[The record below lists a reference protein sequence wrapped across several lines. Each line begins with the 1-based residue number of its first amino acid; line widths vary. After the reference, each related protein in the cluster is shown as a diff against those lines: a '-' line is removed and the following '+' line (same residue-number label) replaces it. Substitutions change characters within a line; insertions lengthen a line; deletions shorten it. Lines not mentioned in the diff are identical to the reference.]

1 VNPIQPAGPAS
12 GPAPDSARGVRY
24 VLFDFDGPLVRLF
37 AGHPAP
43 GVARRLLGE
52 LARQLRTVGPGL
64 VDGFSDRTDP
74 HRLLA
79 ELGGLL
85 ATVPSLPGTEAER
98 LVGRLSQALTVEEC
112 RAAESALGTPGADLL
127 VDVLLRA
134 GCRLAITS
142 NNAPEAISAYLA
154 GEQTSGLAGA
164 FREHV
169 YGRSPDPRLMKPD
182 PDCVRRALKGLRCED
197 PWQALLIG
205 DSLSD
210 YQAAT
215 AAGVRF
221 LGFAP
226 TERAAARL
234 RAAQVP
240 VTVGHQDSLRGMLA
254 LLPDSPRHSPRHSP
268 QRSNGSGSRA

>member
-1 VNPIQPAGPAS
+1 VVNPIQPAEPTPGPTPDRPPDRPPD
-12 GPAPDSARGVRY
+12 PAHPVRY

-43 GVARRLLGE
+43 GVAHRLLGDRDGGIP
-52 LARQLRTVGPGL
+52 AAGL
-64 VDGFSDRTDP
+64 GFSDRTDP
-74 HRLLA
+74 HRVLL

-85 ATVPSLPGTEAER
+85 AAAPSLPEAEAEQLASR
-98 LVGRLSQALTVEEC
+98 ISQALTAEEC
-112 RAAESALGTPGADLL
+112 RAAGTAVPTPGADLL
-127 VDVLLRA
+127 VDALERT

-142 NNAPEAISAYLA
+142 NNAPEAIFAYLA
-154 GEQTSGLAGA
+154 REQASGIAAA

-197 PWQALLIG
+197 PRQALLIG
-205 DSLSD
+205 DSPSD

-226 TERAAARL
+226 TERGALRL
-234 RAAQVP
+234 RAAKVP
-240 VTVGHQDSLRGMLA
+240 VTVGHADSLRRVLA
-254 LLPDSPRHSPRHSP
+254 LFSDSP
-268 QRSNGSGSRA
+268 QRRNGSESGP